1 MLHYYTFL
9 LKYQLYLKPEQDTL
23 IKTTHLK
30 KLLLFSSLS
39 CITYASN
46 PMEALYLKNACNS
59 CHGMYGEGM
68 GASPRL
74 QGVREHVLLRRL
86 KDLQNG
92 KTRSAF
98 GSIMISFAKSLD
110 ENQTIEMAKYLST
123 LETKIDENR
132 YDIEYEPAGDGGS

>member
-1 MLHYYTFL
+1 LKKTTQLHKLLFVTFL
-9 LKYQLYLKPEQDTL
+9 
-23 IKTTHLK
+23 
-30 KLLLFSSLS
+30 SVSA
-39 CITYASN
+39 YANN

-74 QGVREHVLLRRL
+74 QGVREDTLLRRL

-110 ENQTIEMAKYLST
+110 VNQTIEMAKYLST
-123 LETKIDENR
+123 LETKVEDGR